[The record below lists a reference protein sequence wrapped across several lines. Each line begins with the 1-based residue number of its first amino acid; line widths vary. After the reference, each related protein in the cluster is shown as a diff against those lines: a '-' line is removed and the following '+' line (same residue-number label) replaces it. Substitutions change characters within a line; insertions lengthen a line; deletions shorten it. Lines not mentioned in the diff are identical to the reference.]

1 VPAEETMPELPDAVA
16 GTILVVEDNDAA
28 REALEDLLTSL
39 GYHVRVAADGRQA
52 LEIFEAERCEI
63 DLIISDLIMP
73 NLGGAELYRLL
84 KEQQPEVKMIIL
96 TGYPLAD
103 QGKELLEQGIVAW
116 LQKPYDADD
125 IALEVRMALER

>member
-1 VPAEETMPELPDAVA
+1 MPELPDAVA

-28 REALEDLLTSL
+28 REAMEDLLTSL

-125 IALEVRMALER
+125 IALEARMALER